1 MISQNP
7 RLYTYMNALLKRSV
21 KTQSMADVDL
31 NMLQYY
37 QTTLEIKPQ
46 YHCIFHY
53 SQDYIYT

>member
-1 MISQNP
+1 
-7 RLYTYMNALLKRSV
+7 
-21 KTQSMADVDL
+21 MADVDL